1 MYGTVTFSVVIA
13 VVLFLMVPY
22 FLSELLHKAGAG
34 TTLTAVAEAFV
45 RVALF
50 LGYLAA
56 ISRMEDIQR
65 VFMYHGAEHKCI
77 NCVEHGLE
85 LNVENVLKSSWS
97 TSAAERALCTSSSS
111 ASSFSCSSGSIP
123 RC

>member
-1 MYGTVTFSVVIA
+1 MMYPEPSHFPLSSPSFS
-13 VVLFLMVPY
+13 LMVPY
-22 FLSELLHKAGAG
+22 FLSELLHKAGSRNDTDRGGRGLA
-34 TTLTAVAEAFV
+34 

-85 LNVENVLKSSWS
+85 L
-97 TSAAERALCTSSSS
+97 ERGKRL
-111 ASSFSCSSGSIP
+111 
-123 RC
+123 